1 MIKPG
6 KRNLITDV
14 EGLNIGNAQDAM
26 LMSGTTV
33 LIADHTATAVADIRG
48 GAPGTRD
55 VEALD
60 PVSLV
65 AGVDAIV
72 LSGGSAFGL
81 DAPSGVQ
88 SWLRAK
94 GRGFQIAPGAPLV
107 PIVSGAILFD
117 LANGGNKDWGDIPP
131 YRDLG
136 LRAAENAS
144 LDFELGNVGAGMGA
158 ACGIYKGGLGSVSS
172 VTSDGFTVGAI
183 CAANA
188 VGSPVIPGTEAFWA
202 YPFEQNGEFGSRV
215 PKAPLPVFDLDLPG
229 DMKGGRVGENTTIA
243 IVATDA
249 ALTQV
254 ELKRLA
260 IMATDGFPRA
270 IRPIHTPF
278 DGDLLFAVST
288 GRKELTGP
296 RPAAIM
302 RLGMIA
308 GDCIARAIA
317 RGVYTAES
325 LGRNKSYREIF
336 GRA

>member
-1 MIKPG
+1 
-6 KRNLITDV
+6 
-14 EGLNIGNAQDAM
+14 
-26 LMSGTTV
+26 
-33 LIADHTATAVADIRG
+33 
-48 GAPGTRD
+48 

-65 AGVDAIV
+65 DGVDAIV

-88 SWLRAK
+88 SYLRAQ

-117 LANGGNKDWGDIPP
+117 LANGGNKDWGDMPP

-144 LDFELGNVGAGMGA
+144 RDFKLGNVGAGMGA

-172 VTSDGFTVGAI
+172 ITQDGFTVGAI
-183 CAANA
+183 AAANA
-188 VGSPVIPGTEAFWA
+188 VGSPVIPGTDAFWA
-202 YPFEQNGEFGSRV
+202 YPFEQNGEFGACI
-215 PKAPLPVFDLDLPG
+215 PKMPLPPFDLDLPP
-229 DMKGGRVGENTTIA
+229 DMKGARAGENTTIA

-278 DGDLLFAVST
+278 DGDLLFAVAT
-288 GRKELTGP
+288 GRKEIAGP

-317 RGVYTAES
+317 RGVYEAES

-336 GRA
+336 GRR